1 MTGQQEAREP
11 NQQRQVATL
20 TDNELRATIYFA
32 VGVASEGSLRGRNVA
47 YDLAFAGYV
56 HREGDTARGQPREA
70 GVFREGQLEP
80 IYNSGY
86 SIGTL
91 QTDFGQ
97 QRNDPNRNADLL
109 LDSYQEWAQGQ
120 ARERPGLALTQTEYD
135 QTSDAL
141 RRQGN
146 EIRGDRGTVTD
157 NGYDVPAGIKTRLNE
172 FLRSDAGITF
182 VHGQD
187 VRQVNHLM
195 REGGAIRQ
203 LEDTTLYR
211 NATTDDQVRMA
222 TVIAK
227 LENQDGRRNW
237 PGIITRIENGTIDS
251 VADLNAA
258 VPQHLHGDRDNALRG
273 AELAISLRGA
283 EERNPLSQ
291 AWDNVVA
298 NPLVNPT
305 QLDRDP
311 ARPNLE
317 AEYSTVK
324 NLFLA
329 SAQAKTFS
337 EALDAG
343 TTRAQDVRFQGAPA
357 GHTTGFYASGSDFV
371 QWNREGQGYANI
383 NGRWSEID
391 RDQVT
396 RIDRGNGVIDL
407 NVTRNGVVSPLL
419 RVDPENPGVRPEQ
432 RPDAPQPLPAAPRA
446 PGPGGRADA
455 ADPDGQELA
464 PGLQQ
469 PHRHGATLLDNPSHE
484 NHAMFATLLRAVNE
498 RDTQLGREP
507 DEVSRQLAGGLTEK
521 ALARG
526 LDTIG
531 NARFTPDGTRVGMT
545 DTKDIDAPWAKTAV
559 GDVGQL
565 AGQSL
570 ARSSENVAAINQ
582 QQTLEQSLKPPTQ
595 MQSMSGL
602 EEPAPK
608 GPRMA

>member
-1 MTGQQEAREP
+1 MTGQDARDP
-11 NQQRQVATL
+11 NPQRQAATL

-109 LDSYQEWAQGQ
+109 LDSYQEWARGQ

-135 QTSDAL
+135 QASSAL

-195 REGGAIRQ
+195 REGGAVRQ
-203 LEDTTLYR
+203 LEDTALYR
-211 NATTDDQVRMA
+211 NATADDQIRMA

-251 VADLNAA
+251 VSDLNAA
-258 VPQHLHGDRDNALRG
+258 VPRHLHGDRDNALRG
-273 AELAISLRGA
+273 AELVISLRGA
-283 EERNPLSQ
+283 EQRNPLNQ

-305 QLDRDP
+305 QLDRDH

-329 SAQAKTFS
+329 PAQARPFA

-357 GHTTGFYASGSDFV
+357 GHTAGFYASGSDFV

-383 NGRWSEID
+383 GGRWSEIE

-396 RIDRGNGVIDL
+396 RVDRGNGVIDL
-407 NVTRNGVVSPLL
+407 NVTRNGVVSTLL

-432 RPDAPQPLPAAPRA
+432 RPEAPPPRPVAPR
-446 PGPGGRADA
+446 GPGGRADA
-455 ADPDGQELA
+455 ADPGGQERTIDPQA
-464 PGLQQ
+464 PPQ
-469 PHRHGATLLDNPSHE
+469 RHGALLLDNPSHE
-484 NHAMFATLLRAVNE
+484 NHAMFATLLRAVND
-498 RDTQLGREP
+498 RDAKIGREP
-507 DEVSRQLAGGLTEK
+507 DEVSRQLAGGLTEQ
-521 ALARG
+521 ARARG
-526 LDTIG
+526 LNTIG
-531 NARFTPDGTRVGMT
+531 NASFTPDGTKVGMT
-545 DTKDIDAPWAKTAV
+545 DTKDLEAPWAKTAV

-582 QQTLEQSLKPPTQ
+582 QQTLEQSQKPPTQ
-595 MQSMSGL
+595 TQSISGL
-602 EEPAPK
+602 EDPAPK
-608 GPRMA
+608 APRMA